1 MTDYNAIQL
10 GLERAIAALQEDLEF
25 LRLVKADQNI
35 IDTLQGDI
43 LAIDKAS
50 EIVWQYREL
59 ES

>member
-10 GLERAIAALQEDLEF
+10 ALERAMAALQEDLEF
-25 LRLVKADQNI
+25 LNEVKADQNI
-35 IDTLQGDI
+35 IDTLQSDI
-43 LAIDKAS
+43 ACIDRAS